1 MEDILM
7 MGSFRCTF
15 EKGTIPY
22 TILHPPSLHTCPYL
36 KFSWVSVTMDY
47 AEPTEAV

>member
-15 EKGTIPY
+15 EKGTVPFSF
-22 TILHPPSLHTCPYL
+22 TPYL
-36 KFSWVSVTMDY
+36 SIPLV
-47 AEPTEAV
+47 